1 MAEVTMAIADYALK
15 EHYDKDVQVAIRT
28 SHPLCE
34 RLDQELATVSPLG
47 GKAFRMTTP
56 LEITQNWA
64 VEMSSETAALP
75 TPQAGSGDTTT
86 PTLAKIVGSVRLTGD
101 TIDASASNPHA
112 FTNQL
117 DNEVKRMIGAFK
129 LRRNIAYN
137 GDGSGVL
144 ARTNGSGSSATTLV
158 VDGPSSIWLAPG
170 MTIDSF
176 TATSGGS
183 TGIVA
188 TKISDVSSDGV
199 TATLAA
205 AATWAD
211 NEYVYLKNE
220 RGRSQIMGL
229 LGIVDDG
236 NGTATLQGIGART
249 GKSYWQ
255 GNLVNGAGAAFSE
268 NLVQTAID
276 TAEINGF
283 SDNVM
288 VDMLLCDYL
297 TRRYAFKVLLTNKQ
311 RVVDKQEGKGGFTGL
326 FFQTGSRAVPF
337 FVDRMAYPGY
347 LHGIDSSKLVGGWAP
362 RVGGKWMDRG
372 GSMWRQSAD
381 SNGVYDSWEAYYYA
395 RHQLVARNTRN
406 HFRLYNYAA
415 P

>member
-34 RLDQELATVSPLG
+34 RLDQELATISPMG

-64 VEMSSETAALP
+64 VQMTSETAALP
-75 TPQAGSGDTTT
+75 TPGAGTGTTTT
-86 PTLAKIVGSVRLTGD
+86 PTLAKIVGSIRLTGD
-101 TIDASASNPHA
+101 AIDASASNPLA
-112 FTNQL
+112 FMSQL
-117 DNEVKRMIGAFK
+117 DNEVKRMVGAFK

-144 ARTNGSGSSATTLV
+144 ARANGAGSSATALV
-158 VDGPSSIWLAPG
+158 VDTPSNIWLAPG
-170 MTIDSF
+170 MYIDAF

-183 TGIVA
+183 QTIDGIQ
-188 TKISDVSSDGV
+188 ISDVSSDGV
-199 TATLAA
+199 TATLASA
-205 AATWAD
+205 QTWND
-211 NEYVYLKNE
+211 NDYIYLRDE
-220 RGRSQIMGL
+220 RGMTQIMGL
-229 LGIVDDG
+229 LGIIDDG
-236 NGTATLQGIGART
+236 NGTATLQGIASRT
-249 GKSYWQ
+249 TKSYWQ
-255 GNLVNGAGAAFSE
+255 GNLVNGGTAAFSE

-288 VDMLLCDYL
+288 IDMLLCDYQ

-311 RVVDKQEGKGGFTGL
+311 RVVDKTEGKGGFTGL
-326 FFQTGSRAVPF
+326 YFQTGSRSVPF

-372 GSMWRQSAD
+372 GSMWRQSTD
-381 SNGVYDSWEAYYYA
+381 SSGVYDSWEAYYYA

-406 HFRLYNYAA
+406 HFRLYNYTA

>member
-34 RLDQELATVSPLG
+34 RLDQELATISPMG

-75 TPQAGSGDTTT
+75 VGDAGTGDSTT
-86 PTLAKIVGSVRLTGD
+86 PTLAKIVGTVRLTGD
-101 TIDASASNPHA
+101 VIDASASNPLA
-112 FTNQL
+112 FMSQL
-117 DNEVKRMIGAFK
+117 DNEMKRMLGAFK

-137 GDGSGVL
+137 GNGSGVL
-144 ARTNGSGSSATTLV
+144 ARANGAGSSATALV
-158 VDGPSSIWLAPG
+158 VDGPSAIWLAPG
-170 MTIDSF
+170 MRISSF

-183 TGIVA
+183 TGIVN
-188 TKISDVSSDGV
+188 TKISNIADDGV
-199 TATLAA
+199 TVTLAA

-211 NEYVYLKNE
+211 DEYIYLVNE

-236 NGTATLQGIGART
+236 NGTATLQGIGSRT
-249 GKSYWQ
+249 TKSYWQ
-255 GNLVNGAGAAFSE
+255 GNLVNGGGAAFSE

-283 SDNVM
+283 SDNVQ

-297 TRRYAFKVLLTNKQ
+297 TRRYAFKALLTNKQ
-311 RVVDKQEGKGGFTGL
+311 RVVDKMEGKGGFTGL
-326 FFQTGSRAVPF
+326 YFQTGSRSVPF

-372 GSMWRQSAD
+372 GSMWRQSTD
-381 SNGVYDSWEAYYYA
+381 SSGVYDSWEAYYYA

-406 HFRLYNYAA
+406 HFRLYNYSA